1 MVAPGGET
9 CESVGLEN
17 QCGIQVV
24 GRLRSFA
31 RLSRTPPQIS
41 VPEPKRLE
49 RIEPDFESVLR
60 SDAQGF
66 VWDDNTFVPF
76 CVKSKRTSQSLA
88 TAWSAIFAGAK
99 SQRLAA

>member
-9 CESVGLEN
+9 CESVGLSN
-17 QCGIQVV
+17 QCGVQVV

-31 RLSRTPPQIS
+31 PLSRTRPQIS

-49 RIEPDFESVLR
+49 HIVESVLR

-66 VWDDNTFVPF
+66 VWDGKTFVPF

-88 TAWSAIFAGAK
+88 TAWSATFAGAK